1 MDTVKIIGTGTYLPG
16 EPIPFDDIQARL
28 GILPRAP
35 KRVAQWV
42 KEMTPVMKDMLEMQ
56 NYYYAFDP
64 ESRVFTEDNVTM
76 AVKAAQTALA
86 AAGLTAQDVDLI
98 CYGSAQQNF
107 MPPATVRIQE
117 ALGIDSCA
125 EFSVYSN
132 CTSAYKALFIA
143 KEMISAGHHK
153 TALVVSSNLVS
164 SSMMSE
170 YYNQEKLTR
179 ETVFMRWFLCDG
191 AAALILTSEATHQP
205 SLEVRGNYLESI
217 GKGRDPIMY
226 DGRTARPMNPLEEYE
241 NARHHVSQSF
251 RNALNSGTFQEA
263 STGKSIIYSGLKRM
277 VTKLDLS
284 LADLRYLQINLP
296 SKQIVEILLDEV
308 QELGIERSSLYTNMN
323 KLGYCGP
330 PMAFICIDRIMREE
344 PLKNDDM
351 ILSFVTEVSKF
362 MQAGFA
368 LCAQNFPQRQVA

>member
-1 MDTVKIIGTGTYLPG
+1 
-16 EPIPFDDIQARL
+16 
-28 GILPRAP
+28 
-35 KRVAQWV
+35 
-42 KEMTPVMKDMLEMQ
+42 
-56 NYYYAFDP
+56 
-64 ESRVFTEDNVTM
+64 M
-76 AVKAAQTALA
+76 AVKAAQTALT
-86 AAGLTAQDVDLI
+86 AAGLMAQDVDLI

-125 EFSVYSN
+125 EFSIHSN

-143 KEMISAGHHK
+143 KEMIRAGHHK

-164 SSMMSE
+164 SGMMSE

-179 ETVFMRWFLCDG
+179 EAVFMRWFLCDG
-191 AAALILTSEATHQP
+191 AAALILTSEETNKP

-217 GKGRDPIMY
+217 GRGKAPMMY
-226 DGRTARPMNPLEEYE
+226 DGRMALPMNPLEEYE

-251 RNALNSGTFQEA
+251 RNALNSGTFQDA
-263 STGKSIIYSGLKRM
+263 NTGKSIIYSGLKRM
-277 VTKLDLS
+277 ADKLDLN
-284 LADLRYLQINLP
+284 LANLRYLQINLP

-308 QELGIERSSLYTNMN
+308 HELGIERAALYTNMK

-368 LCAQNFPQRQVA
+368 LRAHGFPERQVA